1 MAKTPSKGLDQNASN
16 KFIDKYWGRVPQFLK
31 LIPEAYICEVN
42 PEYLQIMQGYIDGDI
57 TKANLGDE
65 LYHEIENIVLN
76 VGCPC
81 LLDNLDRAIMNAFLG
96 DEPCPVPSHKLTC
109 YDPLEPT
116 VHFSICCNTIL
127 RCESLTIC
135 DDGGTE

>member
-1 MAKTPSKGLDQNASN
+1 MRTPSVGIDQNGDK

-31 LIPEAYICEVN
+31 FIPESYICEVN
-42 PEYLQIMQGYIDGDI
+42 PEYLELMQGYIDGDI
-57 TKANLGDE
+57 TKDQISDE
-65 LYHEIENIVLN
+65 LFQEVENIVLN

-81 LLDNLDRAIMNAFLG
+81 LLDNKERAIMNAFLG
-96 DEPCPVPSHKLTC
+96 SEPCPVPSHKLNC
-109 YDPLEPT
+109 GDLL
-116 VHFSICCNTIL
+116 CCNEIL